1 MQEAEQSFPQSI
13 AVQETWE
20 HVSYGAVER
29 WHFKMLNDL
38 QRNKAYHDAIIHTVR
53 KNNVSSVLDIG
64 CGTGLLRYPVAVIE
78 LMSYR
83 LVLICCFVCVDLLFD
98 CIQNDL
104 QGVDMDR

>member
-1 MQEAEQSFPQSI
+1 MQEAEQSFPQSV

-38 QRNKAYHDAIIHTVR
+38 QRNKAYHDAIIHTVQ

-64 CGTGLLRYPVAVIE
+64 CGTGLLRYPVAVNE
-78 LMSYR
+78 L
-83 LVLICCFVCVDLLFD
+83 
-98 CIQNDL
+98 
-104 QGVDMDR
+104 